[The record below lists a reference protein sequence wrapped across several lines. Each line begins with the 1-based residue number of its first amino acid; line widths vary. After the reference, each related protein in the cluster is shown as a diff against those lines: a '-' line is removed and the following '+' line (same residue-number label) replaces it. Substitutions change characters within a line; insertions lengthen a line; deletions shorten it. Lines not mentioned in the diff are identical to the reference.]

1 MSSVLLGAVEN
12 VRVAP
17 TQWSHR
23 VRQGPQQEGLFVSP
37 AEVCIWQ
44 FTDSFLN
51 LRIGCGSFQ
60 RIEQSVKQLL
70 DNLYM

>member
-44 FTDSFLN
+44 FIDSFLN
-51 LRIGCGSFQ
+51 LRKGLNVAVFKELNS
-60 RIEQSVKQLL
+60 LL
-70 DNLYM
+70 SNC

>member
-12 VRVAP
+12 VGVAP

-44 FTDSFLN
+44 FIDRFL
-51 LRIGCGSFQ
+51 I
-60 RIEQSVKQLL
+60 
-70 DNLYM
+70 